1 MGVSIA
7 MGVSKQLVGL
17 FHGKSKKKKWMM
29 TGGIPAF
36 MDTFISLAFMV
47 NKGELVDVVMNV
59 EMTGFLRVM
68 TMSWDAR
75 QVKVMLK

>member
-1 MGVSIA
+1 MENPKKMDDDWGYTR
-7 MGVSKQLVGL
+7 
-17 FHGKSKKKKWMM
+17 FHGHLHIPV
-29 TGGIPAF
+29 GGLK
-36 MDTFISLAFMV
+36 SLAFMV